1 MSAERFWT
9 NAWYQKSTWL
19 LLLVPLS
26 WLFRAISRF
35 RRIVLQWRFQGQS
48 YAMPVVVVG
57 NISLGGSGKTPL
69 IIALG
74 KALSERGYSVG
85 VVSRGYGGASA
96 QYPLVVGPD
105 TPVSQSGD
113 EPLLIAKKLGCP
125 IVVDPNRARAVEKL
139 VKSFSCD
146 LILSDDGLQHY
157 RLHRDVEI
165 AVVDGRRRFGNG
177 YTLPAGPLRESPR
190 RLKEVD
196 FIIQNGG
203 IVEPDD
209 PETYIVQLETSGLR
223 RFGSSELIGFDQ
235 WVESTNIHA
244 VAAIGH
250 PERFFESLRQM
261 GFKVDSGPKN
271 DHQVLTA
278 SDIGFDD
285 DLPVVITAKDAVKY
299 EGSVPDNLWVLEV
312 EMALDNEFVSSLI
325 DCVGL
330 TVTSA

>member
-1 MSAERFWT
+1 LSAERFWT

-26 WLFRAISRF
+26 WLFRAISRL

-48 YAMPVVVVG
+48 YAMPVVVIG

-69 IIALG
+69 IIALA

-96 QYPLVVGPD
+96 QYPLVVRPD

-113 EPLLIAKKLGCP
+113 EPLLVAKKLGCP
-125 IVVDPNRARAVEKL
+125 VVVDPNRGRAVEKL
-139 VKSFSCD
+139 VESFSCD

-209 PETYIVQLETSGLR
+209 PGTYIVQLETSGLR

-250 PERFFESLRQM
+250 PERFFESLRKM
-261 GFKVDSGPKN
+261 GFKVDSEPKN
-271 DHQVLTA
+271 DHQTLTA
-278 SDIGFDD
+278 RDIGFDD

-299 EGSVPDNLWVLEV
+299 QGLVPDNLWVLEV

>member
-26 WLFRAISRF
+26 WLFRVISRF

-48 YAMPVVVVG
+48 YAMPVVVIG

-69 IIALG
+69 IIALA

-105 TPVSQSGD
+105 TLVSQSGD

-125 IVVDPNRARAVEKL
+125 VVVDPNRGRAVEKL
-139 VKSFSCD
+139 VESFSCD

-203 IVEPDD
+203 FVEPDA
-209 PETYIVQLETSGLR
+209 PGTYIVQLEISGLR

-261 GFKVDSGPKN
+261 GFKVDSEPKN
-271 DHQVLTA
+271 DHQTLTA
-278 SDIGFDD
+278 RDIGFDD

>member
-19 LLLVPLS
+19 VLLVPLS

-48 YAMPVVVVG
+48 YAMPVVVIG

-69 IIALG
+69 IIALA

-125 IVVDPNRARAVEKL
+125 LVVDPNRARAVEKL
-139 VKSFSCD
+139 VKSCSCD

-209 PETYIVQLETSGLR
+209 PETYIVQLETLGLR

-299 EGSVPDNLWVLEV
+299 QDLVPDNLWVLEV

>member
-19 LLLVPLS
+19 VLLVPLS
-26 WLFRAISRF
+26 WLFRAISRL

-48 YAMPVVVVG
+48 YAMPVVIIG

-69 IIALG
+69 IIALA

-96 QYPLVVGPD
+96 HYPLVVGPD
-105 TPVSQSGD
+105 TLVSQSGD
-113 EPLLIAKKLGCP
+113 EPLLVAKKLGCP
-125 IVVDPNRARAVEKL
+125 VVVDPNRGRAVEKL

-209 PETYIVQLETSGLR
+209 PGTYIVQLETSGLR

-261 GFKVDSGPKN
+261 GFKVDSEPKN
-271 DHQVLTA
+271 DHQTLA
-278 SDIGFDD
+278 ARDIGFDD

-299 EGSVPDNLWVLEV
+299 QDLVPDNLWVLEV

-325 DCVGL
+325 DCAGL

>member
-48 YAMPVVVVG
+48 YAMPVVVIG

-125 IVVDPNRARAVEKL
+125 VVVDPNRGRSVEKL
-139 VKSFSCD
+139 VESFSCD

-209 PETYIVQLETSGLR
+209 PGTYIVQLETLGLR

-250 PERFFESLRQM
+250 PERFFKSLRQM
-261 GFKVDSGPKN
+261 GFKVDSEPKN
-271 DHQVLTA
+271 DHQALTVR
-278 SDIGFDD
+278 DIWFDD

-299 EGSVPDNLWVLEV
+299 QGLVPDNLWVLEV

>member
-19 LLLVPLS
+19 VLLVPLS
-26 WLFRAISRF
+26 WLFRAISRL

-48 YAMPVVVVG
+48 YAMPVVVIG

-69 IIALG
+69 IIALA

-105 TPVSQSGD
+105 TLVSQSGD

-125 IVVDPNRARAVEKL
+125 VVVDPNRARAVEKL

-209 PETYIVQLETSGLR
+209 PGTYIVQLETSGLR

-261 GFKVDSGPKN
+261 GFKVDSEPKN
-271 DHQVLTA
+271 DHQTLTA
-278 SDIGFDD
+278 RDIGFDD

-299 EGSVPDNLWVLEV
+299 QDLVPDNLWVLEV

-325 DCVGL
+325 DCAGL

>member
-1 MSAERFWT
+1 
-9 NAWYQKSTWL
+9 
-19 LLLVPLS
+19 
-26 WLFRAISRF
+26 
-35 RRIVLQWRFQGQS
+35 
-48 YAMPVVVVG
+48 MPVVVIG

-69 IIALG
+69 IIALA

-85 VVSRGYGGASA
+85 VVSRGHGGASA

-250 PERFFESLRQM
+250 PERFFESLRHM
-261 GFKVDSGPKN
+261 GFKVDSRPKN
-271 DHQVLTA
+271 DHQVVTEC
-278 SDIGFDD
+278 DIGFDD

-299 EGSVPDNLWVLEV
+299 QDLVPDNLWVLEV

>member
-19 LLLVPLS
+19 VLLVPLS

-48 YAMPVVVVG
+48 YAMPVVVIG

-69 IIALG
+69 IIALA

-105 TPVSQSGD
+105 TLVSQSGD

-209 PETYIVQLETSGLR
+209 PGTYIVQLETSGLR

-261 GFKVDSGPKN
+261 GFKVDSEPKN
-271 DHQVLTA
+271 DHQTLTA
-278 SDIGFDD
+278 RDIGFDD

-299 EGSVPDNLWVLEV
+299 QDLVPDNLWVLEV

>member
-19 LLLVPLS
+19 VLLVPLS

-48 YAMPVVVVG
+48 YAMPVVVIG

-69 IIALG
+69 IIALA

-105 TPVSQSGD
+105 TLVSQSGD

-125 IVVDPNRARAVEKL
+125 VVVDPNRARAVEKL

-165 AVVDGRRRFGNG
+165 VVVDGRRRFGNG

-209 PETYIVQLETSGLR
+209 PETYIVQLETAGLR

-261 GFKVDSGPKN
+261 GFKVDSEPKN
-271 DHQVLTA
+271 DHQALTA
-278 SDIGFDD
+278 YDIGFDD

-325 DCVGL
+325 DCAGP

>member
-1 MSAERFWT
+1 
-9 NAWYQKSTWL
+9 
-19 LLLVPLS
+19 
-26 WLFRAISRF
+26 
-35 RRIVLQWRFQGQS
+35 
-48 YAMPVVVVG
+48 MPVVVIG

-69 IIALG
+69 IIALA

-96 QYPLVVGPD
+96 QYPLVVRPD

-113 EPLLIAKKLGCP
+113 EPLLVAKKLGCP
-125 IVVDPNRARAVEKL
+125 VVVDPNRGRAVEKL
-139 VKSFSCD
+139 VESFSCD

-209 PETYIVQLETSGLR
+209 PGTYIVQLETSGLR

-250 PERFFESLRQM
+250 PERFFESLRKM
-261 GFKVDSGPKN
+261 GFKVDSEPKN
-271 DHQVLTA
+271 DHQTLTA
-278 SDIGFDD
+278 RDIGFDD

-299 EGSVPDNLWVLEV
+299 QDLVPDNLWVLEV

>member
-26 WLFRAISRF
+26 WLFRAISRL

-48 YAMPVVVVG
+48 YAMPVVVIG

-69 IIALG
+69 IIALA

-96 QYPLVVGPD
+96 QYPLVVRPD

-113 EPLLIAKKLGCP
+113 EPLLVAKKLGCP
-125 IVVDPNRARAVEKL
+125 VVVDPNRGRAVEKL
-139 VKSFSCD
+139 VESFSCD

-209 PETYIVQLETSGLR
+209 PGTYIVQLETSGLR

-261 GFKVDSGPKN
+261 GFKVDSEPKN
-271 DHQVLTA
+271 DHQTLTA
-278 SDIGFDD
+278 RDIGFDD

-299 EGSVPDNLWVLEV
+299 QDLVPDNLWVLEV

>member
-1 MSAERFWT
+1 
-9 NAWYQKSTWL
+9 
-19 LLLVPLS
+19 
-26 WLFRAISRF
+26 
-35 RRIVLQWRFQGQS
+35 
-48 YAMPVVVVG
+48 MPVVIIG

-85 VVSRGYGGASA
+85 VVSRGHGGASA

-125 IVVDPNRARAVEKL
+125 VVVDPNRGRSVEKL
-139 VKSFSCD
+139 VESFSCD

-209 PETYIVQLETSGLR
+209 PGTYIVQLETSGLR

-250 PERFFESLRQM
+250 PERFFESLRKM
-261 GFKVDSGPKN
+261 GFKVDSEPKN
-271 DHQVLTA
+271 DHQTLTA
-278 SDIGFDD
+278 RDIGFDD

-299 EGSVPDNLWVLEV
+299 QDLVPDNLWVLEV

-325 DCVGL
+325 DCAGL

>member
-1 MSAERFWT
+1 
-9 NAWYQKSTWL
+9 
-19 LLLVPLS
+19 
-26 WLFRAISRF
+26 
-35 RRIVLQWRFQGQS
+35 
-48 YAMPVVVVG
+48 MPVVVIG

-69 IIALG
+69 IIALA

-105 TPVSQSGD
+105 TLVSQSGD

-125 IVVDPNRARAVEKL
+125 VVVDPNRGRSVEKL
-139 VKSFSCD
+139 VESFSCD

-209 PETYIVQLETSGLR
+209 PGTYIVQLETSGLR

-261 GFKVDSGPKN
+261 GFKVDSEPKN
-271 DHQVLTA
+271 DHQTLTA
-278 SDIGFDD
+278 LDIGFDD

-299 EGSVPDNLWVLEV
+299 QGLVPDNLWVLEV

>member
-19 LLLVPLS
+19 VLLVPLS

-48 YAMPVVVVG
+48 YAMPVVVIG

-69 IIALG
+69 IIALA

-125 IVVDPNRARAVEKL
+125 VVVDPNRARAVEKL

-165 AVVDGRRRFGNG
+165 VVVDGHRRFGNG

-235 WVESTNIHA
+235 WVEPTNIHA

-261 GFKVDSGPKN
+261 GFKVDSEPKN

-278 SDIGFDD
+278 CDIGFDD

>member
-19 LLLVPLS
+19 VLLVPLS

-48 YAMPVVVVG
+48 YAMPVVVIG

-69 IIALG
+69 IIALA

-105 TPVSQSGD
+105 TLVSQSGD

-125 IVVDPNRARAVEKL
+125 VVVDPNRARAVEKL

-261 GFKVDSGPKN
+261 GFKVDSEPKN

-278 SDIGFDD
+278 CDIGFDD

-299 EGSVPDNLWVLEV
+299 QGLVPDNLWVLEV

-325 DCVGL
+325 DCAGL

>member
-1 MSAERFWT
+1 
-9 NAWYQKSTWL
+9 
-19 LLLVPLS
+19 PLS
-26 WLFRAISRF
+26 WLFRVISRF

-48 YAMPVVVVG
+48 YAMPVVIVG

-105 TPVSQSGD
+105 TLVSQSGD

-125 IVVDPNRARAVEKL
+125 VVVDPNRGRAVEKL

-209 PETYIVQLETSGLR
+209 PGTYIVQLETSGLR

-261 GFKVDSGPKN
+261 GFKVDSEPKN
-271 DHQVLTA
+271 DHQTLTA
-278 SDIGFDD
+278 RDIGFDD

-299 EGSVPDNLWVLEV
+299 QGLVPDNLWVLEV
-312 EMALDNEFVSSLI
+312 EMELDNEFVSSLI

>member
-26 WLFRAISRF
+26 WLFRAISRL

-48 YAMPVVVVG
+48 YAMPVVVIG

-69 IIALG
+69 IIALA

-96 QYPLVVGPD
+96 QYPLVVRPD

-113 EPLLIAKKLGCP
+113 EPLLVAKKLGCP
-125 IVVDPNRARAVEKL
+125 VVVDPNRGRAVEKL
-139 VKSFSCD
+139 VESFSCD

-209 PETYIVQLETSGLR
+209 PGTYIVQLETSGLR

-261 GFKVDSGPKN
+261 GFKVDSEPKN
-271 DHQVLTA
+271 DHQTLTA
-278 SDIGFDD
+278 LDIGFDD

-299 EGSVPDNLWVLEV
+299 QDLVPDNLWVLEV

-325 DCVGL
+325 DCAGL

>member
-26 WLFRAISRF
+26 WLFRAISRL

-48 YAMPVVVVG
+48 YAMPVVVIG

-69 IIALG
+69 IIALA

-96 QYPLVVGPD
+96 QYPLVVRPD

-113 EPLLIAKKLGCP
+113 EPLLVAKKLGCP
-125 IVVDPNRARAVEKL
+125 VVVDPNRGRAVEKL
-139 VKSFSCD
+139 VESFSCD

-209 PETYIVQLETSGLR
+209 PGTYIVQLETSGLR

-250 PERFFESLRQM
+250 PERFFESLRKM
-261 GFKVDSGPKN
+261 GFKVDSEPKN
-271 DHQVLTA
+271 DHQTLTA
-278 SDIGFDD
+278 RDIGFDD

-299 EGSVPDNLWVLEV
+299 QDLVPDNLWVLEV

>member
-1 MSAERFWT
+1 
-9 NAWYQKSTWL
+9 
-19 LLLVPLS
+19 
-26 WLFRAISRF
+26 
-35 RRIVLQWRFQGQS
+35 
-48 YAMPVVVVG
+48 
-57 NISLGGSGKTPL
+57 
-69 IIALG
+69 
-74 KALSERGYSVG
+74 
-85 VVSRGYGGASA
+85 
-96 QYPLVVGPD
+96 LVVGPD
-105 TPVSQSGD
+105 TQVSQSGD

-209 PETYIVQLETSGLR
+209 PETYIVQLEISGLR

-250 PERFFESLRQM
+250 PERFFESLRHM
-261 GFKVDSGPKN
+261 GFKVDSRPKN
-271 DHQVLTA
+271 DHQVLTEC
-278 SDIGFDD
+278 DIGFDD
-285 DLPVVITAKDAVKY
+285 DLPIVITAKDAVKY

-325 DCVGL
+325 DCAGL
-330 TVTSA
+330 SVTSA

>member
-1 MSAERFWT
+1 M
-9 NAWYQKSTWL
+9 
-19 LLLVPLS
+19 LLVPLS

-48 YAMPVVVVG
+48 YAMPVVVIG

-69 IIALG
+69 IIALA

-105 TPVSQSGD
+105 TLVSQSGD

-261 GFKVDSGPKN
+261 GFKVDSEPKN
-271 DHQVLTA
+271 DHQTLTA
-278 SDIGFDD
+278 RDIGFDD

-299 EGSVPDNLWVLEV
+299 QGLVPDNLWVLEV
-312 EMALDNEFVSSLI
+312 EMELDNEFVSSLI
-325 DCVGL
+325 DCAGL

>member
-1 MSAERFWT
+1 
-9 NAWYQKSTWL
+9 
-19 LLLVPLS
+19 
-26 WLFRAISRF
+26 
-35 RRIVLQWRFQGQS
+35 
-48 YAMPVVVVG
+48 MPVVVIG

-69 IIALG
+69 IIALA

-96 QYPLVVGPD
+96 QYPLVVSPD

-113 EPLLIAKKLGCP
+113 EPLLIVKKLGCP
-125 IVVDPNRARAVEKL
+125 VVVDPNRARAVEKL

-203 IVEPDD
+203 VVAPDD

-250 PERFFESLRQM
+250 PERFFESLTQM
-261 GFKVDSGPKN
+261 GFKVDSEPKN
-271 DHQVLTA
+271 DHQALTA
-278 SDIGFDD
+278 YDIGFDD

-325 DCVGL
+325 DCAGL

>member
-1 MSAERFWT
+1 
-9 NAWYQKSTWL
+9 
-19 LLLVPLS
+19 
-26 WLFRAISRF
+26 
-35 RRIVLQWRFQGQS
+35 
-48 YAMPVVVVG
+48 MPVVVIG

-69 IIALG
+69 IIALA

-96 QYPLVVGPD
+96 QYPLVVGQD
-105 TPVSQSGD
+105 TLVSQSGD

-125 IVVDPNRARAVEKL
+125 VVVDPNRARAVEKL

-165 AVVDGRRRFGNG
+165 VVVDGRRRFGNG

-261 GFKVDSGPKN
+261 GFKVDSEPKN
-271 DHQVLTA
+271 DHQTLTA
-278 SDIGFDD
+278 RDIGFDD

-299 EGSVPDNLWVLEV
+299 QGLVPDNLWVLEV
-312 EMALDNEFVSSLI
+312 EMELDNEFVSSLI
-325 DCVGL
+325 DCAGL

>member
-1 MSAERFWT
+1 
-9 NAWYQKSTWL
+9 
-19 LLLVPLS
+19 
-26 WLFRAISRF
+26 
-35 RRIVLQWRFQGQS
+35 
-48 YAMPVVVVG
+48 MPVVVIG

-69 IIALG
+69 IIALA

-105 TPVSQSGD
+105 TLVSQSGD

-125 IVVDPNRARAVEKL
+125 VVVDPNRARAVEKL

-261 GFKVDSGPKN
+261 GFKVDSEPKN
-271 DHQVLTA
+271 DHQALTA
-278 SDIGFDD
+278 CDIGFDD

-325 DCVGL
+325 DCAGL

>member
-19 LLLVPLS
+19 VLLVPLS

-48 YAMPVVVVG
+48 YAMPVVVIG

-69 IIALG
+69 IIALA

-125 IVVDPNRARAVEKL
+125 LVVDPNRARAVEKL
-139 VKSFSCD
+139 VKSCSCD

-209 PETYIVQLETSGLR
+209 PGTYIVQLETSGLR

-250 PERFFESLRQM
+250 PERFFESLRKM
-261 GFKVDSGPKN
+261 GFKVDSEPKN
-271 DHQVLTA
+271 DHQTLTA
-278 SDIGFDD
+278 RDIGFDD

-299 EGSVPDNLWVLEV
+299 QDLVPDNLWVLEV

-325 DCVGL
+325 DCAGL

>member
-9 NAWYQKSTWL
+9 NAWYRKSTWL
-19 LLLVPLS
+19 VMLVPLS

-35 RRIVLQWRFQGQS
+35 RRIVLEWRFQGQS
-48 YAMPVVVVG
+48 YAMPVVVIG
-57 NISLGGSGKTPL
+57 NISIGGSGKTPL

-74 KALSERGYSVG
+74 KALAERGYSVG

-96 QYPLVVGPD
+96 QYPLVLGPD
-105 TPVSQSGD
+105 TPVGQSGD

-125 IVVDPNRARAVEKL
+125 VVVDPNRERAVETL
-139 VKSFSCD
+139 INSFSCD

-203 IVEPDD
+203 IIEPDD
-209 PETYIVQLETSGLR
+209 SETYIVELETSGLR
-223 RFGSSELIGFDQ
+223 RFTSSELIGFDQ

-250 PERFFESLRQM
+250 PERFSESLRLM
-261 GFKVDSGPKN
+261 GFKVDLEPKN

-278 SDIGFDD
+278 SDIEFDD
-285 DLPVVITAKDAVKY
+285 DLPVVITAKDAIKY
-299 EGSVPDNLWVLEV
+299 R
-312 EMALDNEFVSSLI
+312 
-325 DCVGL
+325 GL
-330 TVTSA
+330 GAR

>member
-1 MSAERFWT
+1 
-9 NAWYQKSTWL
+9 
-19 LLLVPLS
+19 
-26 WLFRAISRF
+26 
-35 RRIVLQWRFQGQS
+35 
-48 YAMPVVVVG
+48 MPVVVIG

-69 IIALG
+69 IIALA

-96 QYPLVVGPD
+96 QYPLVVRPD

-113 EPLLIAKKLGCP
+113 EPLLVAKKLGCP
-125 IVVDPNRARAVEKL
+125 VVVDPNRGRAVEKL
-139 VKSFSCD
+139 VESFSCD

-209 PETYIVQLETSGLR
+209 PGTYIVQLETSGLR

-261 GFKVDSGPKN
+261 GFKVDSEPKN
-271 DHQVLTA
+271 DHQTLTA
-278 SDIGFDD
+278 LDIGFDD

-299 EGSVPDNLWVLEV
+299 QDLVPDNLWVLEV

>member
-26 WLFRAISRF
+26 WLFRAISRL

-48 YAMPVVVVG
+48 YAMPVVVIG

-69 IIALG
+69 IIALA

-96 QYPLVVGPD
+96 QYPLVVRPD

-113 EPLLIAKKLGCP
+113 EPLLVAKKLGCP
-125 IVVDPNRARAVEKL
+125 VVVDPNRGRAVEKL
-139 VKSFSCD
+139 VESFSCD

-209 PETYIVQLETSGLR
+209 PGTYIVQLETSGLR

-261 GFKVDSGPKN
+261 GFKVDSEPKN
-271 DHQVLTA
+271 DHQTLTA
-278 SDIGFDD
+278 RDIGFDD

-299 EGSVPDNLWVLEV
+299 QGLVPDNLWVLEV

>member
-1 MSAERFWT
+1 M
-9 NAWYQKSTWL
+9 
-19 LLLVPLS
+19 
-26 WLFRAISRF
+26 
-35 RRIVLQWRFQGQS
+35 
-48 YAMPVVVVG
+48 
-57 NISLGGSGKTPL
+57 
-69 IIALG
+69 
-74 KALSERGYSVG
+74 
-85 VVSRGYGGASA
+85 
-96 QYPLVVGPD
+96 VVGPD
-105 TPVSQSGD
+105 TLVSQSGD

-125 IVVDPNRARAVEKL
+125 VVVDPNRARAVEKL

-209 PETYIVQLETSGLR
+209 PGTYIVQLETSGLR

-261 GFKVDSGPKN
+261 GFKVDSEPKN
-271 DHQVLTA
+271 DHQTLTA
-278 SDIGFDD
+278 RDIGFDD

-299 EGSVPDNLWVLEV
+299 QGLVPDNLWVLEV

-325 DCVGL
+325 DCAGL

>member
-26 WLFRAISRF
+26 WLFRAISRL

-48 YAMPVVVVG
+48 YAMPVVVIG

-69 IIALG
+69 IIALA

-96 QYPLVVGPD
+96 QYPLVVGPE
-105 TPVSQSGD
+105 TLVSQSGD

-209 PETYIVQLETSGLR
+209 PGTYIVQLETLGLR

-250 PERFFESLRQM
+250 PERFFESLRKM
-261 GFKVDSGPKN
+261 GFKVDSEPKN
-271 DHQVLTA
+271 DHQTLTA
-278 SDIGFDD
+278 RDIGFDD

-299 EGSVPDNLWVLEV
+299 QDLVPDNLWVLEV

>member
-19 LLLVPLS
+19 VLLVPLS

-48 YAMPVVVVG
+48 YAMPVVVIG

-69 IIALG
+69 IIALA

-96 QYPLVVGPD
+96 QYPLVVRPD

-113 EPLLIAKKLGCP
+113 EPLLVAKKLGCP
-125 IVVDPNRARAVEKL
+125 VVVDPNRGRAVEKL
-139 VKSFSCD
+139 VESFSCD

-209 PETYIVQLETSGLR
+209 PGTYIVQLETSGLR

-261 GFKVDSGPKN
+261 GFKVDSEPKN
-271 DHQVLTA
+271 DHQTLTA
-278 SDIGFDD
+278 LDIGFDD

-299 EGSVPDNLWVLEV
+299 QGLVPDNLWVLEV
-312 EMALDNEFVSSLI
+312 EMELDNEFVSSLI

>member
-19 LLLVPLS
+19 VLLVPLS

-48 YAMPVVVVG
+48 YAMPVVVIG

-69 IIALG
+69 IIALA

-96 QYPLVVGPD
+96 QYPLVVGPE
-105 TPVSQSGD
+105 TLVSQSGD

-209 PETYIVQLETSGLR
+209 PEAYIVQLEISGLR

-250 PERFFESLRQM
+250 PERFFESLRHM
-261 GFKVDSGPKN
+261 GFKVDSRPKN
-271 DHQVLTA
+271 DHQVLTEC
-278 SDIGFDD
+278 DIGFDD
-285 DLPVVITAKDAVKY
+285 DLPIVITAKDAVKY

-325 DCVGL
+325 DCAGL
-330 TVTSA
+330 SVTSA

>member
-26 WLFRAISRF
+26 WLFRAISRL

-48 YAMPVVVVG
+48 YAMPVVVIG

-69 IIALG
+69 IIALA

-96 QYPLVVGPD
+96 QYPLVVRPD

-113 EPLLIAKKLGCP
+113 EPLLVAKKLGCP
-125 IVVDPNRARAVEKL
+125 VVVDPNRARAVEKL
-139 VKSFSCD
+139 VESFSCD

-209 PETYIVQLETSGLR
+209 PGTYIVQLETLGLR

-261 GFKVDSGPKN
+261 GFKVDSEPKN
-271 DHQVLTA
+271 DHQTLTA
-278 SDIGFDD
+278 RDIGFDD

-299 EGSVPDNLWVLEV
+299 QDLVPDNLWVLEV

>member
-1 MSAERFWT
+1 M
-9 NAWYQKSTWL
+9 
-19 LLLVPLS
+19 
-26 WLFRAISRF
+26 
-35 RRIVLQWRFQGQS
+35 
-48 YAMPVVVVG
+48 
-57 NISLGGSGKTPL
+57 
-69 IIALG
+69 
-74 KALSERGYSVG
+74 
-85 VVSRGYGGASA
+85 
-96 QYPLVVGPD
+96 VVGPD

-125 IVVDPNRARAVEKL
+125 VVVDPNRARAVEKL

-165 AVVDGRRRFGNG
+165 VVVDGRRRFGNG

-209 PETYIVQLETSGLR
+209 PGTYIVQLETSGLR

-261 GFKVDSGPKN
+261 GFKVDSEPKN
-271 DHQVLTA
+271 DHQALTA
-278 SDIGFDD
+278 CDIGFDD

-299 EGSVPDNLWVLEV
+299 EGSVPDKLWVLEV

-325 DCVGL
+325 DCAGL

>member
-26 WLFRAISRF
+26 WLFRAISRL

-48 YAMPVVVVG
+48 YAMPVVVIG

-69 IIALG
+69 IIALA

-96 QYPLVVGPD
+96 QYPLVVRPD

-113 EPLLIAKKLGCP
+113 EPLLVAKKLGCP
-125 IVVDPNRARAVEKL
+125 VVVDPNRGRAVEKL
-139 VKSFSCD
+139 VESFSCD

-177 YTLPAGPLRESPR
+177 YTLPAGPLRESSR

-209 PETYIVQLETSGLR
+209 PGTYIVQLETSGLR

-250 PERFFESLRQM
+250 PERFFESLRKM
-261 GFKVDSGPKN
+261 GFKVDSEPKN
-271 DHQVLTA
+271 DHQTLTA
-278 SDIGFDD
+278 RDIGFDD

-299 EGSVPDNLWVLEV
+299 QDLVPDNLWVLEV

>member
-19 LLLVPLS
+19 VLLVPLS
-26 WLFRAISRF
+26 WLFRAISRL

-48 YAMPVVVVG
+48 YAMPVVVIG

-69 IIALG
+69 IIALA

-105 TPVSQSGD
+105 TLVSQSGD

-125 IVVDPNRARAVEKL
+125 VVVDPNRGRAVEKL

-209 PETYIVQLETSGLR
+209 PGTYIVQLETSGLR

-261 GFKVDSGPKN
+261 GFKVDSEPKN

-278 SDIGFDD
+278 CDIGFDD

-299 EGSVPDNLWVLEV
+299 QDLVPDNLWVLEV

-325 DCVGL
+325 DCAGL

>member
-1 MSAERFWT
+1 MSVERFWT

-19 LLLVPLS
+19 VLLVPLS

-96 QYPLVVGPD
+96 QYPLIVGPD

-250 PERFFESLRQM
+250 PERFFESLRKM
-261 GFKVDSGPKN
+261 GFKVDSEPKN
-271 DHQVLTA
+271 DHQTLTA
-278 SDIGFDD
+278 RDIGFDD

-299 EGSVPDNLWVLEV
+299 QDLVPDNLWVLEV

-325 DCVGL
+325 DCAGL
-330 TVTSA
+330 SVTSA

>member
-19 LLLVPLS
+19 VLLVPLS

-48 YAMPVVVVG
+48 YAMPVVVIG

-69 IIALG
+69 IIALA

-125 IVVDPNRARAVEKL
+125 VVVDPNRARAVEKL

-165 AVVDGRRRFGNG
+165 VVVDGRRRFGNG

-203 IVEPDD
+203 IIEPDD

-261 GFKVDSGPKN
+261 GFKVDSEPKN
-271 DHQVLTA
+271 DHQALTA
-278 SDIGFDD
+278 
-285 DLPVVITAKDAVKY
+285 
-299 EGSVPDNLWVLEV
+299 
-312 EMALDNEFVSSLI
+312 
-325 DCVGL
+325 
-330 TVTSA
+330 

>member
-1 MSAERFWT
+1 LSAERFWT

-26 WLFRAISRF
+26 WLFRAISRL

-48 YAMPVVVVG
+48 YAMPVVVIG

-69 IIALG
+69 IIALA

-96 QYPLVVGPD
+96 QYPLVVRPD

-113 EPLLIAKKLGCP
+113 EPLLVAKKLGCP
-125 IVVDPNRARAVEKL
+125 VVVDPNRGRAVEKL
-139 VKSFSCD
+139 VESFSCD

-209 PETYIVQLETSGLR
+209 PGTYIVQLETSGLR

-250 PERFFESLRQM
+250 PERFFESLRKM
-261 GFKVDSGPKN
+261 GFKVDSEPKN
-271 DHQVLTA
+271 DHQTLTA
-278 SDIGFDD
+278 RDIGFDD

-299 EGSVPDNLWVLEV
+299 QDLVPDNLWVLEV